1 MHFFL
6 HHPPQDL
13 HPASSISP
21 PGGATPPQAAEAG
34 GERLTGVGGRAEQ
47 YPQAVEALRRLG
59 GLGPRQDALEG
70 RVAQLEQS
78 KADHAQL
85 QQLSDML
92 SDVGTKSSS
101 LPSWACPALS
111 LSLQGGTPKLPTRV
125 CSDRAH

>member
-21 PGGATPPQAAEAG
+21 PGGSIPPQAAEAG
-34 GERLTGVGGRAEQ
+34 GARLTGVGGGAEQ

-101 LPSWACPALS
+101 HPALGVSCAVS
-111 LSLQGGTPKLPTRV
+111 LSSGWDYEAPHGVLL
-125 CSDRAH
+125 

>member
-1 MHFFL
+1 M
-6 HHPPQDL
+6 
-13 HPASSISP
+13 
-21 PGGATPPQAAEAG
+21 
-34 GERLTGVGGRAEQ
+34 
-47 YPQAVEALRRLG
+47 G

-101 LPSWACPALS
+101 HPALGVSCAVS
-111 LSLQGGTPKLPTRV
+111 LSSGWDYEAPHGVLL
-125 CSDRAH
+125 